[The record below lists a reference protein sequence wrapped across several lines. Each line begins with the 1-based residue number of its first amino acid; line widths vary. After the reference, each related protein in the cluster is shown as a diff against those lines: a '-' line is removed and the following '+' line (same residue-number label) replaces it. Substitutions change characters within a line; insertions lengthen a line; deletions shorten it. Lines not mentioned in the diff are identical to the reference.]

1 MNISEHISLMLID
14 NGFTNTPNSKTEKI
28 INDASILHNTFEEK
42 LIAEQ
47 HGIAN
52 KLFILVKGEAEF
64 TKDHN
69 NQLYKLATLK
79 GSGIP
84 LGVSGLNPPSRYM
97 ADIYVKANSE
107 YIEIDINKLKD
118 LESIDPSYASFF
130 IHILFYNQ

>member
-28 INDASILHNTFEEK
+28 INDASILHSTFEEK

-69 NQLYKLATLK
+69 NQLFKLATLK

-84 LGVSGLNPPSRYM
+84 LGVSG
-97 ADIYVKANSE
+97 
-107 YIEIDINKLKD
+107 
-118 LESIDPSYASFF
+118 
-130 IHILFYNQ
+130 